1 MPRLPPPLLL
11 PPERASAYST
21 PHVPPTLHSGGPGRP
36 WLAVRLAAPA
46 CLAAALLCGCAGKPT
61 PTGKTPDDEPGA
73 GIAMRVEAAG
83 PVRKVALIPLQVDTQ
98 HCDSTGK
105 RVLQQDLDQNGR
117 ADLITLTLGGEED
130 GKIRCQQADLNRDGR
145 LDAFLH
151 YDERGELVRE
161 QFDQDFDG
169 RIDLGRSYKDG
180 VLELDEQDLD
190 HDGFVDAWRR
200 YDKGKLVRIDHDRDI
215 DGRADTFTFYV
226 RGQIDRVGYDTNGD
240 GNVDVWDQDVARR
253 AQAALALRMQA
264 RNAVGDEFV
273 EPPQPP
279 PPEAKVEVKPD
290 PKADAKGKA
299 KDAKPEAKDAS
310 KAKDAKP
317 EAKDASKAKDAKPE
331 PAKDAK
337 PEASKD
343 LKPEPKPK
351 PAQPESGK
359 PEAGKD
365 AKPEAAKPPK
375 PAAAKPPAGKP
386 DAPGG

>member
-1 MPRLPPPLLL
+1 M
-11 PPERASAYST
+11 
-21 PHVPPTLHSGGPGRP
+21 PPTLHCGSGLP
-36 WLAVRLAAPA
+36 RLAGATSHGWA
-46 CLAAALLCGCAGKPT
+46 ASLAMALICGCAGKNT
-61 PTGKTPDDEPGA
+61 APTGKTLDDEPGA
-73 GIAMRVEAAG
+73 GIAMRVEPAG

-98 HCDSTGK
+98 HCDSAGK

-117 ADLITLTLGGEED
+117 ADLITLTLGGEND

-151 YDERGELVRE
+151 YDERGDLVRE

-279 PPEAKVEVKPD
+279 PPEAKVEAKPD
-290 PKADAKGKA
+290 PKADPKSKAKDAGKA
-299 KDAKPEAKDAS
+299 KDAKPESAKPEVVKPESAKPEVS
-310 KAKDAKP
+310 KDPKSKSGQPEPGKPKDAKP
-317 EAKDASKAKDAKPE
+317 ATEKP
-331 PAKDAK
+331 PAAK
-337 PEASKD
+337 PEAV
-343 LKPEPKPK
+343 
-351 PAQPESGK
+351 
-359 PEAGKD
+359 
-365 AKPEAAKPPK
+365 KPPK
-375 PAAAKPPAGKP
+375 SEAAQPSKPAEKPPAGKP